1 MMNRIA
7 QLRRSQEGFTLIEL
21 LVVVAIIA
29 LLATFAVPKLFDAIN
44 KSKKAPG
51 QADMQTISGAL
62 ERFYLDSTTNRYPLA
77 AVEADL
83 KNGFLK
89 AGTTFLNGFKQ
100 PYLYATHANG
110 DGYILVDLQ
119 GTAYTPGTQ
128 TDVDVACKT
137 TATPPVD
144 VDITFTIPANATG
157 MVINAAVPATTNLST
172 CVAPTDAAIMKN

>member
-62 ERFYLDSTTNRYPLA
+62 ERFYLDSTNSAYPTATVDTALR
-77 AVEADL
+77 
-83 KNGFLK
+83 NGYLK
-89 AGTTFLNGFKQ
+89 ASTTFLNGFKQ
-100 PYLYATHANG
+100 PYLYGTTSVGA
-110 DGYILVDLQ
+110 GYFLIDLQ
-119 GTAYTPGTQ
+119 GTGPAADAGGTV
-128 TDVDVACKT
+128 TVTCGSNSY
-137 TATPPVD
+137 
-144 VDITFTIPANATG
+144 TFTVPANATSL
-157 MVINAAVPATTNLST
+157 VVNATVTATDLPN
-172 CVAPTDAAIMKN
+172 CAAPTGAAIIKN